1 MALVPLSIPPGVYR
15 NGTEYQQSNRWR
27 EANLVRWEDSSLR
40 PIGGWRSR
48 VDDAITGIARGMLA
62 WEDNSSDRWIAAGTA
77 NNLYVIKASNDVT
90 DITPAGLTAGNVS
103 AEQNLGFGGGFYG
116 TSYYGTIRPNNGVF
130 TEATT
135 WSLDNWGEYLVACN
149 PEDGVLYEWDLDTV
163 EGSDLVTN
171 GGFDADS
178 DWVKGSADWTIS
190 GGTASFSGSTI
201 ATLDQTLTFVNGE
214 TYEVTFTITGAGAN
228 EARVLI
234 RTSTDIYNETY
245 GAGTHTFRF
254 RADATSGDIEFEPAT
269 ATAISFDVD
278 DVSVKKI
285 GAAAPIAN
293 APVDNLALMVT
304 EERFLFALGAGG
316 NPRKVQWSDR
326 EDNTTW
332 SPDATNEA
340 GSLTLQTQG
349 QLMAGIRIQGRALLL
364 TDSDAHAATYIGPP
378 YVYGIER
385 VGSNCG
391 LISRKAIAAVDSLVF
406 WMGKNGFFAFDGST
420 VAELQ
425 CDVTDYVFDNLN
437 QAQISK
443 IYAMSNNTHDEVWWF
458 YPDKESSENIRY
470 VAFNYKGQYWMTG
483 DLGRSAG
490 VDSGVFPYPMA
501 FDDNG
506 DLFEHEVGLN
516 VGGATIFAE
525 TGPLSLGAGDQVMI
539 ASKLIPDE
547 KTQGDTIA
555 KFKTRFHPND
565 VEREYGPFTMSNPT
579 SVRFTGRQVRMRV
592 EGDRLAAWRV
602 GTMRL
607 DVAPR
612 GRR

>member
-1 MALVPLSIPPGVYR
+1 MALVPLTLPPGIYR
-15 NGTEYQQSNRWR
+15 NGTEFQQSNRWR
-27 EANLVRWEDSSLR
+27 DGNLVRWEDNSLR
-40 PIGGWRSR
+40 PIGGWRIR
-48 VDDAITGIARGMLA
+48 IEDAVTGISRGMLA
-62 WEDNSSDRWIAAGTA
+62 WEDNTGDRWVAAGTA
-77 NNLYVIKASNDVT
+77 NNLYIVKANDDIT
-90 DITPAGLTAGNVS
+90 DITPAGLTAGNVD
-103 AEQNLGFGGGFYG
+103 AEQNTGYGGGFYG
-116 TSYYGTIRPNNGVF
+116 TSFYGAPRPDEGLYG
-130 TEATT
+130 EATT

-171 GGFDADS
+171 GGFDTDS
-178 DWVKGSADWTIS
+178 DWPKGSADWTIS

-214 TYEVTFTITGAGAN
+214 TYEVTFTITGAGAD
-228 EARVLI
+228 EARVII
-234 RTSTDIYNETY
+234 RTSTDIYNATY

-254 RADATSGDIEFEPAT
+254 RADATSGDIEFEPST

-285 GAAAPIAN
+285 GAADPIAN

-326 EDNTTW
+326 EDNTVWT
-332 SPDATNEA
+332 PDTTNEA

-349 QLMAGIRIQGRALLL
+349 ALMAGIRMQGRALLL
-364 TDSDAHAATYIGPP
+364 TDSDAHAATYVGPP

-385 VGSNCG
+385 VGTNCG
-391 LISRKAIAAVDSLVF
+391 LIARKAVTSVDNLVY
-406 WMGKNGFFAFDGST
+406 WMGNDGFFAFDGSQ
-420 VAELQ
+420 VVELQ
-425 CDVTDYVFDNLN
+425 CEVSDYVFDSINRV
-437 QAQISK
+437 QRSK
-443 IYAMSNNTHDEVWWF
+443 IYAMPNSSHDEIWWF
-458 YPDKESSENIRY
+458 YPDEASNENSRY
-470 VAFNYKGQYWMTG
+470 VAFNYKTQHWMIGT
-483 DLGRSAG
+483 LGRSAG
-490 VDSGVFPYPMA
+490 VDAGVFPYPMA
-501 FDDNG
+501 LDTAG
-506 DLFEHEVGLN
+506 DLYEHEVGLN
-516 VGGATIFAE
+516 VDGATIFAE

-547 KTQGDTIA
+547 QTQGDTIA

-565 VEREYGPFTMSNPT
+565 TEREYGPFTMSNPT

-592 EGDRLAAWRV
+592 EGDRLASWRV

-607 DVAPR
+607 DVTPR